1 MMARD
6 KRRSTVTALAFM
18 ATSMPP
24 IEPPKMNMAMAA
36 SGTFGAS
43 ATTSRPKLPMRP
55 NQRSTV
61 RDPCLEIRWP
71 HQVIAVT
78 APAPNSRISRPSVN
92 LLISSR
98 VSTTG
103 ICGAHAPVRKPLARK
118 MAATAHRPRM
128 AACMRF
134 SVSIV

>member
-6 KRRSTVTALAFM
+6 SRRSTTTALAFM

-36 SGTFGAS
+36 SGTLGAS
-43 ATTSRPKLPMRP
+43 ATTSRPRLPHRP

-61 RDPCLEIRWP
+61 REPCFEIRWP
-71 HQVIAVT
+71 HQVMAVT

-92 LLISSR
+92 FDDVEPGQEHRDLRRPAAGQEAVGEENGRDGPSSANGSLHG
-98 VSTTG
+98 V
-103 ICGAHAPVRKPLARK
+103 
-118 MAATAHRPRM
+118 
-128 AACMRF
+128 
-134 SVSIV
+134 